1 MTADSEHAPKQQTAK
16 ALSGLRDLILAG
28 EVQPGERLSEVALA
42 ERLSVSRTPLRAAL
56 QRLEQEGLVALIPSG
71 GYAVRSFSQQEVID
85 AIELRGVLEG
95 TAARLI
101 DAIELR
107 GVLEGTAARLAAE
120 RATTPERIEAI
131 RDVVADLDTVLAA
144 EPSAMDFERYEAL
157 NGMFHRLLWDLAG
170 SDLLRREIE
179 RMTSLPFA
187 SPNAFVN
194 TESDVPAF
202 YRSLVVAQAQH
213 KAIISAIELREG
225 ARAEALARE
234 HARLAR
240 QNLDFVLEEQPDLRR
255 KVLALALMAG

>member
-1 MTADSEHAPKQQTAK
+1 MSADPDRAPKQQTAK
-16 ALSGLRDLILAG
+16 ALLGLRDLILTG
-28 EVQPGERLSEVALA
+28 EIEPGERLSEVALA

-56 QRLEQEGLVALIPSG
+56 QRLEQEGLVTLIPSG
-71 GYAVRSFSQQEVID
+71 GYAVRSFSRQEV
-85 AIELRGVLEG
+85 
-95 TAARLI
+95 I

-120 RATTPERIEAI
+120 RGVTPARMKAI
-131 RDVVADLDTVLAA
+131 REVVAQLDEVLAA
-144 EPSAMDFERYEAL
+144 EAHAMDFERYETL
-157 NGMFHRLLWDLAG
+157 NGKFHRLLWDLAG
-170 SDLLRREIE
+170 SEVLRREVE

-194 TESDVPAF
+194 TEADAPAF
-202 YRSLVVAQAQH
+202 YRTLVVAQAQH
-213 KAIISAIELREG
+213 KAIVAAIELREG

>member
-1 MTADSEHAPKQQTAK
+1 MSLDQDRAPKQQTAK
-16 ALSGLRDLILAG
+16 ALLGLRDLIING
-28 EVQPGERLSEVALA
+28 EIQPGERLSEVALA

-71 GYAVRSFSQQEVID
+71 GYAVRSFTRQDV
-85 AIELRGVLEG
+85 
-95 TAARLI
+95 I

-120 RATTPERIEAI
+120 RGASAVRMKAI
-131 RDVVADLDTVLAA
+131 REVVQGLDDVLQVEAA
-144 EPSAMDFERYEAL
+144 EMDFERYEAL
-157 NGMFHRLLWDLAG
+157 NGEFHRQLWDLAG
-170 SDLLRREIE
+170 SDVLRREIE

-194 TESDVPAF
+194 TEANAPAF
-202 YRSLVVAQAQH
+202 YRTLVVAQAQH
-213 KAIISAIELREG
+213 KAIVTAIELREG
-225 ARAEALARE
+225 ARAEGVARE

>member
-71 GYAVRSFSQQEVID
+71 GYAVRSFSRQEV
-85 AIELRGVLEG
+85 
-95 TAARLI
+95 I

-120 RATTPERIEAI
+120 RATTPGRIEAI

>member
-1 MTADSEHAPKQQTAK
+1 M
-16 ALSGLRDLILAG
+16 
-28 EVQPGERLSEVALA
+28 
-42 ERLSVSRTPLRAAL
+42 
-56 QRLEQEGLVALIPSG
+56 ALIPSG
-71 GYAVRSFSQQEVID
+71 GYAVRSFSRQEV
-85 AIELRGVLEG
+85 
-95 TAARLI
+95 I

-120 RATTPERIEAI
+120 RGATPARMKSI
-131 RDVVADLDTVLAA
+131 REVVSQLDEVLRADAH
-144 EPSAMDFERYEAL
+144 AMDFNRYEAL
-157 NGMFHRLLWDLAG
+157 NGKFHHLLWDLAG

-194 TESDVPAF
+194 TQVDVPAF
-202 YRSLVVAQAQH
+202 YRTLVVAQAQH
-213 KAIISAIELREG
+213 KSIVAAIELREG
-225 ARAEALARE
+225 ARAEGLARE

>member
-1 MTADSEHAPKQQTAK
+1 MTADGERAPKQQTAK
-16 ALSGLRDLILAG
+16 ALLGLRDLILAG
-28 EVQPGERLSEVALA
+28 EVEPGERLSEVGLA

-71 GYAVRSFSQQEVID
+71 GYAVRSFSRQEV
-85 AIELRGVLEG
+85 
-95 TAARLI
+95 I

-120 RATTPERIEAI
+120 RATTAERMRAI
-131 RDVVADLDTVLAA
+131 RDVVDALDAVLQVEA
-144 EPSAMDFERYEAL
+144 SALDFERYEAL

-170 SDLLRREIE
+170 SDLLKREIE

-194 TESDVPAF
+194 TESNAPAF

-213 KAIISAIELREG
+213 KAIVSAIELREG

>member
-95 TAARLI
+95 TAARL
-101 DAIELR
+101 
-107 GVLEGTAARLAAE
+107 AAE
-120 RATTPERIEAI
+120 RAATPERMSAI
-131 RDVVADLDTVLAA
+131 RTVVADLDAVLVA
-144 EPSAMDFERYEAL
+144 EASAMDFERYETL
-157 NGMFHRLLWDLAG
+157 NGTFHRLLWELAG

-179 RMTSLPFA
+179 RITSLPFA

-202 YRSLVVAQAQH
+202 YRTLVVAQAQH
-213 KAIISAIELREG
+213 KAIVSAIELREG

>member
-1 MTADSEHAPKQQTAK
+1 MSLDTDRAPKQQTAK
-16 ALSGLRDLILAG
+16 ALLGLRDLILTG
-28 EVQPGERLSEVALA
+28 EIEPGERLSEVALSD
-42 ERLSVSRTPLRAAL
+42 RLAVSRTPLRAAL

-71 GYAVRSFSQQEVID
+71 GYAVRSFSRQEV
-85 AIELRGVLEG
+85 
-95 TAARLI
+95 I

-120 RATTPERIEAI
+120 RGVTPARMKAI
-131 RDVVADLDTVLAA
+131 REVVTQLDEVLQA
-144 EPSAMDFERYEAL
+144 EAPAMDFDRYEAL
-157 NGMFHRLLWDLAG
+157 NGKFHRLLWELSG
-170 SDLLRREIE
+170 NDLLRREVE

-194 TESDVPAF
+194 TESNAPAF
-202 YRSLVVAQAQH
+202 YRTLVVAQAQH
-213 KAIISAIELREG
+213 KALVGAIELREG

>member
-71 GYAVRSFSQQEVID
+71 GYAVRSFSRQEV
-85 AIELRGVLEG
+85 
-95 TAARLI
+95 I

-120 RATTPERIEAI
+120 RATTPERIKAI

>member
-71 GYAVRSFSQQEVID
+71 GYAVRSFSRQEV
-85 AIELRGVLEG
+85 
-95 TAARLI
+95 I

-120 RATTPERIEAI
+120 RATTPERIKAI

-234 HARLAR
+234 HARIAR
-240 QNLDFVLEEQPDLRR
+240 QNLDLVLEEQPDLRR

>member
-1 MTADSEHAPKQQTAK
+1 MGMDQERAPKQQTAK
-16 ALSGLRDLILAG
+16 ALLGLRDLILTG
-28 EVQPGERLSEVALA
+28 EIEPGERLSEVALS

-56 QRLEQEGLVALIPSG
+56 QRIEQEGLVTLIPSG
-71 GYAVRSFSQQEVID
+71 GYAVRSFSRQEV
-85 AIELRGVLEG
+85 
-95 TAARLI
+95 I

-120 RATTPERIEAI
+120 RGVTPQRLKAI
-131 RDVVADLDTVLAA
+131 REVVTHLDEVLLA
-144 EPSAMDFERYEAL
+144 EAHAMDFERYEAL
-157 NGMFHRLLWDLAG
+157 NGKFHRLLWDLAG
-170 SDLLRREIE
+170 SEVLRHEIE

-194 TESDVPAF
+194 TESNAPAF
-202 YRSLVVAQAQH
+202 YRTLVVAQAQH
-213 KAIISAIELREG
+213 KAIVSAIELREG

>member
-1 MTADSEHAPKQQTAK
+1 MTLEQERAPKQQTAK
-16 ALSGLRDLILAG
+16 ALLGLRDLILTG
-28 EVQPGERLSEVALA
+28 EIEPGERLSEVALS

-56 QRLEQEGLVALIPSG
+56 QKLEQEGLVALIPSG
-71 GYAVRSFSQQEVID
+71 GYAVRSFTRQEVVD

-95 TAARLI
+95 A
-101 DAIELR
+101 
-107 GVLEGTAARLAAE
+107 AARLAAE
-120 RATTPERIEAI
+120 RGATPARMKGI
-131 RDVVADLDTVLAA
+131 REVVGQLDEVLGGDAH
-144 EPSAMDFERYEAL
+144 AMDFDRYEAL
-157 NGMFHRLLWDLAG
+157 NGKFHRLLWDLAG

-194 TESDVPAF
+194 TQVDVPAF
-202 YRSLVVAQAQH
+202 YRTLVVAQAQH
-213 KAIISAIELREG
+213 KSIVAAIELREG
-225 ARAEALARE
+225 ARAEGLARE

>member
-1 MTADSEHAPKQQTAK
+1 MSADPDRAPKQQTAK
-16 ALSGLRDLILAG
+16 ALLGLRDLILTG
-28 EVQPGERLSEVALA
+28 EIEPGERLSEVALA

-56 QRLEQEGLVALIPSG
+56 QRLEQEGLVTLIPSG
-71 GYAVRSFSQQEVID
+71 GYAVRSFSRQEV
-85 AIELRGVLEG
+85 
-95 TAARLI
+95 I

-120 RATTPERIEAI
+120 RGVTPARMKAI
-131 RDVVADLDTVLAA
+131 REVVAQLDVVLAA
-144 EPSAMDFERYEAL
+144 EAHAMDFERYEAL
-157 NGMFHRLLWDLAG
+157 NGKFHRLLWDLAG
-170 SDLLRREIE
+170 SEVLLREVE

-194 TESDVPAF
+194 TEADAPAF
-202 YRSLVVAQAQH
+202 YRTLVVAQAQH
-213 KAIISAIELREG
+213 KAIVAAIELREG